1 VAGARQDLPRS
12 ASDHPCFNSS
22 AKDRWGR
29 IHLPVA
35 PGCNI
40 QCNYCNRRYD
50 CVNESRPGVTSRIL
64 EPGDVIA
71 HLGVLLRSWPDIS
84 VVGIAGPG
92 DALCDPERTLE
103 TIRAVRRTWPGLLLC
118 LSTNGLNL
126 SGHIDELIDA
136 GATHITVTVNA
147 VDPSVAERIYA
158 WVRLNGVVYRGREAA
173 GLLLDRQQNA
183 LFRLRSKNITVKV
196 NTVVLPGIND
206 DHVGAIAA
214 KVAGFGVEMMNC
226 LPVLPVA
233 DTPFAELAMPSPA
246 VMKDIRD
253 IASRYVPQMSHCRRC
268 RADAAGLL

>member
-1 VAGARQDLPRS
+1 
-12 ASDHPCFNSS
+12 
-22 AKDRWGR
+22 
-29 IHLPVA
+29 VA
-35 PGCNI
+35 PDCNI